1 MKYNQISLVSKITIS
16 NNQKIFD
23 KKEIIGEYTI
33 LQEKESYL
41 ILKNN
46 HQSFA
51 ISENQKD
58 INEDEF
64 QIFKVIIKK
73 DTIKLVNIIERCE
86 NCTKYKKFY
95 DTINNINFKLWK
107 SLPKCDDDYINQNN
121 EDMYL
126 YHLKENDIICLGNI
140 KFILR
145 EVNINN
151 NFVDEKKEK
160 KEKKENNNLENK
172 ITYDKRPF
180 TMKLKNN
187 KNKICTY
194 CEKGF
199 LEEDNPIIKECD
211 CEKYSHFKCLKKKVE
226 EISTKS
232 EGDNKNCIR
241 YYLKTNCISCNKFI
255 HLNFFVEGTNGLFEL
270 LDIPRNKNE
279 DYLLFETFDFLDRQN
294 AYVKYIF
301 YIKLGNI
308 GKNKN
313 VETILIGREFNSNH
327 RHKKNNNKFDKKI
340 LIDDDHNRSISREH
354 AIINCDLEEK
364 SLTLRNIS
372 ESQNTLVLQNEIT
385 MRPKCNDILLQ
396 LGNLQIK
403 PHIINNDDKQ
413 FEEIKSKMENE
424 PKIEIRQ

>member
-1 MKYNQISLVSKITIS
+1 MEYNQISLVSNITIS
-16 NNQKIFD
+16 NSQKIFD
-23 KKEIIGEYTI
+23 KNKIIGEYII

-64 QIFKVIIKK
+64 QIFKVIIKN

-95 DTINNINFKLWK
+95 DTINYMNFKLWK
-107 SLPKCDDDYINQNN
+107 SLPKCDDDDININN

-160 KEKKENNNLENK
+160 KEKEENNNLENK
-172 ITYDKRPF
+172 IAYDKRPF

-187 KNKICTY
+187 KNKICSY
-194 CEKGF
+194 CGEGF
-199 LEEDNPIIKECD
+199 LEADNPIIKECD
-211 CEKYSHFKCLKKKVE
+211 CEKYSHFKCLKEKIEKIV
-226 EISTKS
+226 IKS

-241 YYLKTNCISCNKFI
+241 YYLKTNCILCNKFI
-255 HLNFFVEGTNGLFEL
+255 HLNFFVEGTNGLFQL
-270 LDIPRNKNE
+270 INIPRNKNE
-279 DYLLFETFDFLDRQN
+279 DYLLFETFDFLDSQN

-340 LIDDDHNRSISREH
+340 LIDQDHNQSISREH

-372 ESQNTLVLQNEIT
+372 ESQNTLVLQNEIII
-385 MRPKCNDILLQ
+385 RPKCNDILLQ